1 MLILHCLGVY
11 TSYLADVYP
20 VLLVLGGH
28 SERDVVVHCIGDYY
42 QEVSKITK
50 PTLFYNIIP

>member
-1 MLILHCLGVY
+1 MY
-11 TSYLADVYP
+11 TAYLAGVS
-20 VLLVLGGH
+20 LVLHVPGGR
-28 SERDVVVHCIGDYY
+28 SGIDVAAHCIGDCY